1 MESNHR
7 LSGRIPCYRHPIRYG
22 DQRGQTTPFDKL
34 RVNGS
39 ECCVASIPVR
49 AELVE
54 A

>member
-1 MESNHR
+1 MASEE
-7 LSGRIPCYRHPIRYG
+7 YG
-22 DQRGQTTPFDKL
+22 MSYPYIGILFDMDIKEARPPFDKL